1 MAFSLSSTRES
12 GQVGI
17 GKIGNLSNICPV
29 QPFSHRDL
37 GDGMRSQVPIHES
50 VLGAGGGHRW
60 NFLAPLAVL
69 EFRSEHGR
77 SGTIKVQKA
86 AFWLDS

>member
-1 MAFSLSSTRES
+1 
-12 GQVGI
+12 
-17 GKIGNLSNICPV
+17 
-29 QPFSHRDL
+29 
-37 GDGMRSQVPIHES
+37 MRSQAPIHES

-86 AFWLDS
+86 AFWLDSWRVA